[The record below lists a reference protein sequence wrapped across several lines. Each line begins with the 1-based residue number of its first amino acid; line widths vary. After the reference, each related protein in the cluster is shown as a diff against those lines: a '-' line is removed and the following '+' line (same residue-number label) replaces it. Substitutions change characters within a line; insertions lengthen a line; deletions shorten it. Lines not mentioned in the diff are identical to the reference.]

1 MSIAS
6 RVSALRKIM
15 EDRNI
20 DAYIIPSADNHQ
32 SEYVGEHF
40 KSRQY
45 ISGFKGSAG
54 TVVVT
59 KEKAGL
65 WTDGR
70 YFIQAE
76 KELAGSGIDLFKMG
90 EEGVPTV
97 NEFVIE
103 NIKTCG
109 KLGFDGRLIAAG
121 DGLELKE
128 ELEKKNV
135 IIKYDEDLIDLIW
148 EDRPALSEEKA
159 FVLDVKYAGESFQS
173 KINRIRNVMRENG
186 ATTHVVTTLDEVAW
200 IFNIRGNDVSYT
212 PVVLAYA
219 AITLDRAYLFIN
231 ENKLDDSVK
240 LEFNESNIEIK
251 PYNDVY
257 DFIKEL
263 DEKEVIML
271 DPERVNY
278 SLYNNISENI
288 KKVEIENPAVLM
300 KAMKNKT
307 ELKNIESAY
316 IKDGVA
322 CTKFMYWLKT
332 NVGKIEIS
340 ELSASEKLLQLR
352 KEQEGFV
359 DLSFETIAGYK
370 EHAAMMHY
378 AATEESDY
386 KIKAEHM
393 FLVDSGGHYLEG
405 TTDITRTYILGE
417 ISEEL
422 KTHYTAVARGM
433 INLSQA
439 KFLHGCRGYNLDI
452 LARGP
457 MWDMGID
464 YKCGTG
470 HGVGYMLSVHEGPA
484 GFRWYIVP
492 AKHET
497 TPFEEGM
504 VITNEPGIYMEGSHG
519 IRIENQLVVKKL
531 EKNINGQFMA
541 FDAITMCPIDLDG
554 INPSLMT
561 EREKSYLNDYHK
573 NVYETISPY
582 LNEEERNWLKEY
594 TRAI

>member
-1 MSIAS
+1 MSIVN

-40 KSRQY
+40 KSRQF

-54 TVVVT
+54 TVVIT

-76 KELAGSGIDLFKMG
+76 KELSGSGIDLFKMG

-97 NEFVIE
+97 NEFVVE
-103 NIKTCG
+103 NITQG
-109 KLGFDGRLIAAG
+109 GSLGFDGRLIAAG
-121 DGLELKE
+121 EGLELKA
-128 ELEKKNV
+128 ELGKKNV
-135 IIKYDEDLIDLIW
+135 TIKYDEDLIDLVW
-148 EDRPALSEEKA
+148 EDRPSLSEEKA
-159 FVLDVKYAGESFQS
+159 FGLDEKYAGESFES
-173 KINRIRNVMRENG
+173 KINRIRSVMRENN
-186 ATTHVVTTLDEVAW
+186 ATIHVVTTLDEVAW

-212 PVVLAYA
+212 PVALAYA
-219 AITLDRAYLFIN
+219 AITFDKTYLFID
-231 ENKLDDSVK
+231 EKKLDDNIKS
-240 LEFNESNIEIK
+240 EFNKSSIEIR

-257 DFIKEL
+257 DFIENL

-271 DPERVNY
+271 DTERVNY
-278 SLYNNISENI
+278 SLYKSISENI

-300 KAMKNKT
+300 KAIKNKT
-307 ELKNIESAY
+307 ELTNIKNAY
-316 IKDGVA
+316 IKDGIA
-322 CTKFMYWLKT
+322 CTKFMYWLKN
-332 NVGKIEIS
+332 NVGKMPIS

-378 AATEESDY
+378 VATEESDY
-386 KIKAEHM
+386 EIDAEHM
-393 FLVDSGGHYLEG
+393 LLVDSGGHYLEG
-405 TTDITRTYILGE
+405 TTDITRTYILGG
-417 ISEEL
+417 ISDEL
-422 KTHYTAVARGM
+422 KTHYTAVLRGM
-433 INLSQA
+433 INLSMA
-439 KFLHGCRGYNLDI
+439 KFLYGCRGYNLDI

-470 HGVGYMLSVHEGPA
+470 HGVGYMLSVHEGPT

-504 VITNEPGIYMEGSHG
+504 VITNEPGIYIEGSHG

-541 FDAITMCPIDLDG
+541 FDTITMCPIDLDG
-554 INPSLMT
+554 INPTLMN
-561 EREKSYLNDYHK
+561 EREKAFLNDYHK

-582 LNEEERNWLKEY
+582 LTDEEKDWLKEY
-594 TRAI
+594 TREI

>member
-1 MSIAS
+1 MSIVN

-40 KSRQY
+40 KSRQF

-54 TVVVT
+54 TVVIT

-76 KELAGSGIDLFKMG
+76 KELSGSGIDLFKMG

-97 NEFVIE
+97 NEFVVE
-103 NIKTCG
+103 NITQG
-109 KLGFDGRLIAAG
+109 GSLGFDGRLIAAG
-121 DGLELKE
+121 EGLELKA
-128 ELEKKNV
+128 ELGKKNV
-135 IIKYDEDLIDLIW
+135 TIKYDEDLIDLVW
-148 EDRPALSEEKA
+148 EDRPSLSEEKA
-159 FVLDVKYAGESFQS
+159 FGLDEKYAGESFEL
-173 KINRIRNVMRENG
+173 KINRIRSVMRENN
-186 ATTHVVTTLDEVAW
+186 ATIHVVTTLDEVAW

-219 AITLDRAYLFIN
+219 AITLDKTYLFID
-231 ENKLDDSVK
+231 EKKLDDNIKS
-240 LEFNESNIEIK
+240 EFNKSSIEIR

-257 DFIKEL
+257 DFIKNL

-271 DPERVNY
+271 DTERVNY
-278 SLYNNISENI
+278 SLYNSISENI

-307 ELKNIESAY
+307 ELNNIKNAY
-316 IKDGVA
+316 IKDGIA
-322 CTKFMYWLKT
+322 CTKFMYWLKN
-332 NVGKIEIS
+332 NVGKMPIS

-386 KIKAEHM
+386 EIDEEHM
-393 FLVDSGGHYLEG
+393 LLVDSGGHYLEG

-417 ISEEL
+417 ISDEL
-422 KTHYTAVARGM
+422 KTHYTAVLRGM
-433 INLSQA
+433 INLSMA
-439 KFLHGCRGYNLDI
+439 KFLYGCRGYNLDI

-470 HGVGYMLSVHEGPA
+470 HGVGYMLSVHEGPT

-541 FDAITMCPIDLDG
+541 FDTITMCPIDLDG
-554 INPSLMT
+554 INPTLMN
-561 EREKSYLNDYHK
+561 EREKAFLNDYHK
-573 NVYETISPY
+573 NIYETISPY
-582 LNEEERNWLKEY
+582 LTDEEKDWLKEY
-594 TRAI
+594 TREI

>member
-1 MSIAS
+1 MSIVN

-40 KSRQY
+40 KSRQF

-54 TVVVT
+54 TVVIT
-59 KEKAGL
+59 RNKAGL

-76 KELAGSGIDLFKMG
+76 KELSGSGIDLFKIG
-90 EEGVPTV
+90 EDGVATV

-103 NIKTCG
+103 NIPQGGT
-109 KLGFDGRLIAAG
+109 LGFDGRLIAVCEG
-121 DGLELKE
+121 IELQEELK
-128 ELEKKNV
+128 KKNAM
-135 IIKYDEDLIDLIW
+135 IRYNEDLIDCIW

-159 FVLDVKYAGESFQS
+159 FKLDIKYSGESFES
-173 KINRIRNVMRENG
+173 KINRIRDIMIKNN
-186 ATTHVVTTLDEVAW
+186 ATVHIITTLDEIAW

-212 PVVLAYA
+212 PVVLSYA
-219 AITLDRAYLFIN
+219 AITLDKVYLFIDDK
-231 ENKLDDSVK
+231 KLDDNIKS
-240 LEFNESNIEIK
+240 EFSKFDIEIR

-257 DFIKEL
+257 DFVKEL

-288 KKVEIENPAVLM
+288 KKVEVENPAVLM
-300 KAMKNKT
+300 KAIKNKT
-307 ELKNIESAY
+307 ELNNIKNAY
-316 IKDGVA
+316 IKDGIA

-332 NVGKIEIS
+332 NIGKTKIT

-378 AATEESDY
+378 TATEESNYELSPD
-386 KIKAEHM
+386 HM
-393 FLVDSGGHYLEG
+393 FLVDSGGHYLDG

-422 KTHYTAVARGM
+422 KKHYTAVARGM
-433 INLSQA
+433 INLSMA
-439 KFLHGCRGYNLDI
+439 KFLKGCRGYNLDI

-457 MWDMGID
+457 IWDMGID

-470 HGVGYMLSVHEGPA
+470 HGVGYMLSVHEGPS

-497 TPFEEGM
+497 TPLEEGM
-504 VITNEPGIYMEGSHG
+504 VITNEPGIYIEGSHG

-541 FDAITMCPIDLDG
+541 FDTITMCPIDLDG
-554 INPSLMT
+554 INPKLMT
-561 EREKSYLNDYHK
+561 EREKAFLNDYHRD
-573 NVYETISPY
+573 VYETISPY
-582 LNEEERNWLKEY
+582 LNDEERIWLKEY
-594 TRAI
+594 TRNI

>member
-1 MSIAS
+1 MSIVN

-40 KSRQY
+40 KSRQF

-54 TVVVT
+54 TVVIT

-76 KELAGSGIDLFKMG
+76 KELSGSGIDLFKMG

-97 NEFVIE
+97 NEFVVE
-103 NIKTCG
+103 NITQG
-109 KLGFDGRLIAAG
+109 GSLGFDGRLIAAG
-121 DGLELKE
+121 EGLELKA
-128 ELEKKNV
+128 ELGKKNV
-135 IIKYDEDLIDLIW
+135 TIKYDEDLIDLVW
-148 EDRPALSEEKA
+148 EDRPSLSEEKA
-159 FVLDVKYAGESFQS
+159 FGLDEKYAGESFEL
-173 KINRIRNVMRENG
+173 KINRIRSVMRENN
-186 ATTHVVTTLDEVAW
+186 ATIHVVTTLDEVAW

-219 AITLDRAYLFIN
+219 AITLDKTYLFID
-231 ENKLDDSVK
+231 EKKLDDNIKS
-240 LEFNESNIEIK
+240 EFNKSSIEIR

-257 DFIKEL
+257 DFIKNL

-271 DPERVNY
+271 DTERVNY
-278 SLYNNISENI
+278 SLYNSISENI

-307 ELKNIESAY
+307 ELNNIKNAY
-316 IKDGVA
+316 IKDGIA
-322 CTKFMYWLKT
+322 CTKFMYWLKN
-332 NVGKIEIS
+332 NVGKMPIS

-386 KIKAEHM
+386 EIDEEHM
-393 FLVDSGGHYLEG
+393 LLVDSGGHYLEG

-417 ISEEL
+417 ISDEL
-422 KTHYTAVARGM
+422 KTHYTAVLRGM
-433 INLSQA
+433 INLSMA
-439 KFLHGCRGYNLDI
+439 KFLYGCRGYNLDI

-470 HGVGYMLSVHEGPA
+470 HGVGYMLSVHEGPT

-541 FDAITMCPIDLDG
+541 FDTITMCPIDLDG
-554 INPSLMT
+554 INPTLMN
-561 EREKSYLNDYHK
+561 EREKAFLNDYHK

-582 LNEEERNWLKEY
+582 LTDEEKDWLKEY
-594 TRAI
+594 TREI

>member
-1 MSIAS
+1 MNIAS
-6 RVSALRKIM
+6 RVSSLRAIM
-15 EDRNI
+15 EEKNI

-32 SEYVGEHF
+32 SEYVGEYF
-40 KSRQY
+40 KSRQF

-54 TVVVT
+54 TVVIT

-90 EEGVPTV
+90 EEKVPTV

-103 NIKTCG
+103 NIPEG
-109 KLGFDGRLIAAG
+109 GILGFDGKLISACE
-121 DGLELKE
+121 GLELKS
-128 ELEKKNV
+128 ELEKRN
-135 IIKYDEDLIDLIW
+135 ITIKYDEDIVDYIW
-148 EDRPALSEEKA
+148 KDRPALSEEKA
-159 FVLDVKYAGESFQS
+159 FVLEEKYCGESFQS
-173 KINRIRNVMRENG
+173 KTSRIRNIMREKN
-186 ATTHVVTTLDEVAW
+186 ATIHVVTTLDEIAW
-200 IFNIRGNDVSYT
+200 IFNIRGNDVSFT

-219 AITLDRAYLFIN
+219 VITLDKAYLFID
-231 ENKLDDSVK
+231 EKKIDSRIK
-240 LEFNESNIEIK
+240 SEFNKSNVEIK
-251 PYNDVY
+251 PYNDIY
-257 DFIKEL
+257 DFVKEL
-263 DEKEVIML
+263 DEKEVVML
-271 DPERVNY
+271 DTERVNY

-307 ELKNIESAY
+307 ELNNIKNAY
-316 IKDGVA
+316 IKDGIA
-322 CTKFMYWLKT
+322 CTKFMYWLKN
-332 NVGKIEIS
+332 NVGKIKIT

-352 KEQEGFV
+352 KEQDGFF

-378 AATEESDY
+378 SASEESDY
-386 KIKAEHM
+386 EIKAEHM

-433 INLSQA
+433 INLSMA
-439 KFLHGCRGYNLDI
+439 KFLYGCKGYNLDI

-470 HGVGYMLSVHEGPA
+470 HGVGYMLSVHEGPS

-492 AKHET
+492 SKHET

-531 EKNINGQFMA
+531 EKNLNGQFMA
-541 FDAITMCPIDLDG
+541 FDTITMCPIDLDG

-561 EREKSYLNDYHK
+561 EKEKAFLNEYHK
-573 NVYETISPY
+573 NVYDTISPY
-582 LNEEERNWLKEY
+582 LNNEEKDWLKEY